1 MSASLEQENEVIETT
16 ENNDSPV
23 QTVDIAL
30 ASEPGLDRDFII
42 QSQSH
47 NDSIQEHTRV
57 LVTQEGED
65 MLLRS

>member
-30 ASEPGLDRDFII
+30 ASEPGLDRASAGSYLQAFD
-42 QSQSH
+42 Q
-47 NDSIQEHTRV
+47 V
-57 LVTQEGED
+57 LRPD
-65 MLLRS
+65 RNY